1 VRFRAIDLIRRDQQ
15 HAARRASE
23 AELALR
29 SSPTDMCQTAIN
41 RDDAERLQTL
51 LLRLPDSQQQVIT
64 LAFYGQLTHAEI
76 AAQLG
81 LPAGTVKGR
90 VRLGLQK
97 LRRSSQQSVA

>member
-1 VRFRAIDLIRRDQQ
+1 LLFKRRDQQ

-23 AELALR
+23 AELAMR
-29 SSPTDMCQTAIN
+29 SSPSDMCQTAIN

-51 LLRLPDSQQQVIT
+51 LSSLTDSQQQVIT

-81 LPAGTVKGR
+81 TARRNAQGPAATR
-90 VRLGLQK
+90 PAN
-97 LRRSSQQSVA
+97 LRRSSRQSVA